1 MDPAAYRLR
10 NVTNIFATSLLA
22 GLDKRGSRGICLRS
36 TLLLSMVGAT
46 VAAGFG
52 LWLCFLNVHV
62 RFWLGDLP
70 IMCLVPC
77 SVAVAL
83 LSFVLLYQIYLSS
96 HRRMQQEE
104 KAKIMMHLVDKDFSM
119 RLSRHTLRL
128 LFVIIVAS
136 CSASAVL
143 GYFVAVSGHEVFV
156 SLTKECGKSGNTK
169 SIQNMHKKLEDF
181 RQSHKCSAD
190 KSLDTCKGYSKVFVS
205 PAPFASYLK
214 VLELEKDCGGFCSYE
229 APLFNVSPD
238 SSVKQ
243 EACAKKIGRR
253 LLSITYVIGVPAMV
267 GGVLFGML
275 GCLLYSYDGL

>member
-10 NVTNIFATSLLA
+10 NVTNDFATSLLA
-22 GLDKRGSRGICLRS
+22 GFEKRGPRGCCLRS
-36 TLLLSMVGAT
+36 SLLLSMVGAT

-52 LWLCFLNVHV
+52 LWLCFTNVHV

-70 IMCLVPC
+70 IICLVPC
-77 SVAVAL
+77 NVAL
-83 LSFVLLYQIYLSS
+83 AMLSFVLLYQIYLSS
-96 HRRMQQEE
+96 HRRLHQEE
-104 KAKIMMHLVDKDFSM
+104 KAKILHSVDKDFSM

-128 LFVIIVAS
+128 IFVIIVAM
-136 CSASAVL
+136 CSAGAVL
-143 GYFVAVSGHEVFV
+143 GYFVAVSGHEVLV

-169 SIQNMHKKLEDF
+169 SIQKMHKRLEDF
-181 RQSHKCSAD
+181 GHSHKCSAG
-190 KSLDTCKGYSKVFVS
+190 KSLDTCKGYSEVFSS

-238 SSVKQ
+238 KSVKK
-243 EACAKKIGRR
+243 EACAKKLGRR